1 MPNNPALRRFLL
13 TMLGLYLA
21 WYLLYDLW
29 LLPDGRAD
37 QWLSVMTAEVA
48 AVAFR
53 LFGYTAHVQGR
64 LLHLDGQPV
73 VYIDNACNGMVLLA
87 VFAGFMLAFPGPWR
101 KKLFFIPL
109 GLLLVAFL
117 NSLRVVA
124 LAVNLLMSRST
135 FDFNHKYT
143 YLFVVYGCI
152 LLLWMHWVKR
162 YSGLAARA

>member
-1 MPNNPALRRFLL
+1 MPDTSALRRFLL

-53 LFGYTAHVQGR
+53 LFGYTAEVQGR
-64 LLHLDGQPV
+64 LLHLNQQPV

-87 VFAGFMLAFPGPWR
+87 IFAGFVLAFPGPWR

-109 GLLLVAFL
+109 GLLLVAAL

-124 LAVNLLMSRST
+124 LAVNLLVSRST

-143 YLFVVYGCI
+143 YLFMVYGCI
-152 LLLWMHWVKR
+152 LLLWMYWVKR